1 MINLQTPKNPVI
13 FFDGVCNLCT
23 GSVQFVIKHDPQHYF
38 RFASLQSELGQL
50 FLQQN
55 GLSADTFDSFIL
67 WEDGKYYTEST
78 AALRVAR
85 KLNGLWP
92 ALYGFMLLP
101 AFIRNSVY
109 RLVARNRYRWFGKKE
124 TCWIPAAE
132 LNSLFISR

>member
-1 MINLQTPKNPVI
+1 MVNLQTLKNPVI

-38 RFASLQSELGQL
+38 RFASLQSESGQV

-92 ALYGFMLLP
+92 MLYAFILLP
-101 AFIRNSVY
+101 AFIRNPVY
-109 RLVARNRYRWFGKKE
+109 RLIARNRYRWFGKKE
-124 TCWIPAAE
+124 TCWVPTAE
-132 LNSLFISR
+132 WKRLFISW